1 MHRWERLELTVIR
14 SAALILTLAAAVKLI
29 LGWVR

>member
-14 SAALILTLAAAVKLI
+14 VTALILTLAAAIKIIV
-29 LGWVR
+29 GYVR